1 MVPSDRSMFLKIVV
15 VILALGATGAGLL
28 VARHQRAQ
36 AAHELA
42 AARLRILEADKKLA
56 SLRARIASMVSPDD
70 IAQMVDEL
78 GETVPLLGQQ
88 YGVPGV
94 PGVPGGEQAQQ
105 SPTSVAMGG
114 DRE

>member
-1 MVPSDRSMFLKIVV
+1 MFLKIVV

-28 VARHQRAQ
+28 VARHQRTQ

-56 SLRARIASMVSPDD
+56 SLRATIASMVSPDD

-78 GETVPLLGQQ
+78 GETVPLLGQR
-88 YGVPGV
+88 YGA
-94 PGVPGGEQAQQ
+94 PGVPGGEQADESQ
-105 SPTSVAMGG
+105 TSVAMGG
-114 DRE
+114 DRQ